1 MSQRRGNSSTILL
14 LAGVQAVRIL
24 RRSEQTEPSRAVI
37 LSLSSFIF
45 PFLYK
50 VVPGLN
56 PRPGSLLLPVFSGV
70 EVPFEYTAC
79 IVSHRL

>member
-1 MSQRRGNSSTILL
+1 MSQRRGNSKTFLL
-14 LAGVQAVRIL
+14 LARVQAVKIL
-24 RRSEQTEPSRAVI
+24 RSSEQAEPSRAVI

-56 PRPGSLLLPVFSGV
+56 PRPGLLLCLCSQG
-70 EVPFEYTAC
+70 
-79 IVSHRL
+79 

>member
-37 LSLSSFIF
+37 LSLLSFIF
-45 PFLYK
+45 PFF
-50 VVPGLN
+50 VQSCAWSEPQAGLIAFAC
-56 PRPGSLLLPVFSGV
+56 VFRGRS
-70 EVPFEYTAC
+70 T
-79 IVSHRL
+79 L